1 MSNLENTV
9 LLEFAYEVAEAITND
24 PSHHDEMLLEA
35 IKTNDLDEVRR
46 ILKIVEDSL
55 PDLSREHFHN
65 TKQLE
70 EFPDVY

>member
-55 PDLSREHFHN
+55 PDLSREHFHKSGQV
-65 TKQLE
+65 TE
-70 EFPDVY
+70 WEDIY